1 MPAELFETVDVLLP
15 GVGETLNQAV
25 ATHWQASESVSAQIY
40 LGQRGQEEV
49 MLHLSG
55 LTADQRRL
63 LTERPVIV
71 DAGWAHHVIDGYGVR
86 IPGILV
92 TPRGTVIAVCQQR
105 VGSLADGG
113 HATNVLVTRSEDGG
127 RNWSRQ
133 QVLFAE
139 AGINTFLGPILADR
153 YTNDVFVTFWKLPQA
168 EGNGLGYFAPY
179 AEMGGGFWMVR
190 SSDEG
195 HSWSEPY
202 FVRPAPNAEGWVA
215 WVNNSSHGV
224 QLARG
229 PRAGRHVI
237 SAFLFK
243 AGEEG
248 QAPGVRGGLVYS
260 DDHGETW
267 TVGTVLP
274 EGSDEVSLVETAG
287 GEIYV
292 SYRRNT
298 CRRDGRTFARS
309 RDGGAS
315 FCELGEHEDLSG
327 RPVHVGLARHGAAAD
342 NHPDVLLFSHPVG
355 VNHRI
360 PGGADMTIYVSQD
373 DGRTWPMSKLI
384 DKRPCRY
391 SDLAVTAD
399 GTVLCIYTVGEMRD
413 SEKLTLARFNQ
424 EWLFA

>member
-55 LTADQRRL
+55 LTVDQRRL

-92 TPRGTVIAVCQQR
+92 TPSGTVIAVCQQR
-105 VGSLADGG
+105 LGSLADGG
-113 HATNVLVTRSEDGG
+113 HATNVLVSRSEDGG
-127 RNWSRQ
+127 RTWSRQ

-139 AGINTFLGPILADR
+139 SGVNTFLGPILADR
-153 YTNDVFVTFWKLPQA
+153 DTNDVFVTFWKLPQA
-168 EGNGLGYFAPY
+168 EGNGLAYFAPY
-179 AEMGGGFWMVR
+179 AEQGGGFWIVR

-195 HSWSEPY
+195 QSWSEPY

-237 SAFLFK
+237 AAFLFK

-267 TVGTVLP
+267 RAGAVLP
-274 EGSDEVSLVETAG
+274 AGSDEVTLEETEDG
-287 GEIYV
+287 GIYV
-292 SYRRNT
+292 NYRKNHPYYNGLRW
-298 CRRDGRTFARS
+298 FARS
-309 RDGGAS
+309 SDYGES
-315 FCELGEHEDLSG
+315 FDELGQHEEQ
-327 RPVHVGLARHGAAAD
+327 VTTCCHVGLVRYSSTDDGGE
-342 NHPDVLLFSHPVG
+342 NVLLFSNPRG
-355 VNHRI
+355 PSRSNL
-360 PGGADMTIYVSQD
+360 TIRLSRD
-373 DGRTWPMSKLI
+373 DGRTWPVSRTVTSDLAG
-384 DKRPCRY
+384 Y
-391 SDLAVTAD
+391 SDLAVLPDKTI
-399 GTVLCIYTVGEMRD
+399 LCIWEGGQQRYH
-413 SEKLTLARFNQ
+413 EKISAARFNLD
-424 EWLFA
+424 WVLAGDD